1 MADRAMD
8 RKWVAEPYDMDTA
21 LGINNSGVLM
31 FGYSLED
38 TDTVD
43 VVISGEEGSSAN
55 VYNAQESVLWQNL
68 RDSFRSEIVKMY
80 RSLRAGTTDEDGKTV
95 SYWNYDYIRQWFED
109 HQSKWPEALFNED
122 ARIKY
127 LDPLINPVTYDAN
140 TKKYVRTDY
149 YLHML
154 QGSKA
159 EQRKWWLYN
168 SFRYLD
174 SKYNTGDALKTI
186 FLRLFNA
193 GTLTLTPAIDLYV
206 GVSFGGGTTPQLK
219 RTTAETPQSFT
230 YESASGVTEM
240 ETWIYSA
247 DLITDVG
254 DLSVFYP
261 NELNFSQATRLRRLK
276 IGSSEEG
283 YENNNLISLNV
294 QNSVL
299 LEYIDVRNC
308 PKLNI
313 AVNLENSARLK
324 EAYFEGTSITGVDL
338 ADGATVETLHLPS
351 TIKRLVLTNLNKLTD
366 LQIPDMSNITTV
378 MLSNMD
384 SSIIDPM
391 DVLAAV
397 PAGTQIYIDGLDIT
411 LAGDAEI
418 QEFID
423 FLDTMKGVTRT
434 RGANG
439 DWMYNVLETA
449 QVSGVIHVDTTTG
462 AMARQLKDKYP
473 YITLDFKHIS
483 CTVTF
488 HNYDG
493 TSVLQT
499 KTSND
504 GAAVTYTGSTPT
516 KPQSASHTFTFSG
529 WAYQI
534 DGVKNDNAL
543 KNVTEDRDLYPAFTS
558 QLRTFT
564 VTFKNWDNSTLQ
576 TVNNV
581 TYGSDA
587 EYTGSTPTNNSS
599 GDTADFEF
607 IGWNPEPINI
617 VGPTT
622 CVAQFKD
629 VSSIVYKLLNGK
641 LTEIDDQDSLIETV
655 GYGAFAYCS
664 NLTSV
669 NLPVAREI
677 KNFAFM
683 YANKLQSF
691 NLPNVEVI
699 EFNSF
704 TNCSAPSLG
713 VTLSLPSV
721 KTLPNSSF
729 GTDRKFTHY
738 VFDSVEAIPSSCFY
752 GNTTVIS
759 VSAQKVTSIGQSAF
773 KNCSE
778 LQTIDMSN
786 IENIDNSGFSSC
798 NKLASISLEKC
809 TFIGEQ
815 GLSGT
820 KIKTISLP
828 LVTSIKA
835 LTFSNCDNLMKI
847 DLGTV
852 TSIHY
857 DRVFQYCSKL
867 EKLIIR
873 TPDVIVS
880 LGSGTA
886 FSSCPNVSI
895 YVPDNLVNSYKE
907 ATNWSNYANNIKPL
921 SEVNAE

>member
-80 RSLRAGTTDEDGKTV
+80 RSLRAGTTGEDGKTV

-127 LDPLINPVTYDAN
+127 LVPLINPVTYDAN

-168 SFRYLD
+168 RFRYLD
-174 SKYNTGDALKTI
+174 SKYNTGDASKTI

-230 YESASGVTEM
+230 YESESGVTEM

-276 IGSSEEG
+276 IGSAEEG
-283 YENNNLISLNV
+283 YENNNLVSLNV

-308 PKLNI
+308 PKLDI

-411 LAGDAEI
+411 LADDTEI

-423 FLDTMKGVTRT
+423 LLDTMKGVTRE
-434 RGANG
+434 RNAKGE
-439 DWMYNVLETA
+439 WMYNVLETA

-462 AMARQLKDKYP
+462 AMAKQLKDKYP
-473 YITLDFKHIS
+473 YITLDFKHIT

-499 KTSND
+499 KTSSD

-558 QLRTFT
+558 TLRKFT
-564 VTFKNWDNSTLQ
+564 VTFKNYDNTTLQ
-576 TVNNV
+576 TVTV
-581 TYGSDA
+581 EYGSDA
-587 EYTGSTPTNNSS
+587 EYTGATPQGETE
-599 GDTADFEF
+599 DFQF
-607 IGWNPEPINI
+607 IGWNPQPVNI
-617 VGPTT
+617 TANLTVT
-622 CVAQFKD
+622 AQYKD
-629 VSSIVYKLLNGK
+629 NSSITLQFVKRTIREVDDKNGIIKSVGGKAFMKCSK
-641 LTEIDDQDSLIETV
+641 LTSANLPEAIEIGDNAFNAGKILTSVSIPKATSIGE
-655 GYGAFAYCS
+655 YGFYGCS
-664 NLTSV
+664 NLTSINLPAATV
-669 NLPVAREI
+669 IGRSAFYACSKLTNANLPLVTAIPKEAFYNNTLLSNIDLSAATLIDQSAFNGCGNLTSINLPV
-677 KNFAFM
+677 
-683 YANKLQSF
+683 
-691 NLPNVEVI
+691 
-699 EFNSF
+699 
-704 TNCSAPSLG
+704 
-713 VTLSLPSV
+713 
-721 KTLPNSSF
+721 
-729 GTDRKFTHY
+729 
-738 VFDSVEAIPSSCFY
+738 
-752 GNTTVIS
+752 
-759 VSAQKVTSIGQSAF
+759 VTSIGNYAF
-773 KNCSE
+773 FNCKN
-778 LQTIDMSN
+778 
-786 IENIDNSGFSSC
+786 
-798 NKLASISLEKC
+798 LA
-809 TFIGEQ
+809 T
-815 GLSGT
+815 
-820 KIKTISLP
+820 
-828 LVTSIKA
+828 
-835 LTFSNCDNLMKI
+835 
-847 DLGTV
+847 
-852 TSIHY
+852 
-857 DRVFQYCSKL
+857 
-867 EKLIIR
+867 LIIR
-873 TPDVIVS
+873 SSSVATLVKVAA
-880 LGSGTA
+880 LSG
-886 FSSCPNVSI
+886 CENVVI
-895 YVPDNLVNSYKE
+895 YVPDDLVDSYKE
-907 ATNWSNYANNIKPL
+907 ATNWSTYASKIKSI
-921 SEVNAE
+921 SEIEQ